1 MFDLLE
7 SELEK
12 KGIKEIEIFFN
23 MIYNKIGNLFI
34 NYEIFNT
41 IEIRN
46 EFENKINLIIEESI
60 NN

>member
-1 MFDLLE
+1 
-7 SELEK
+7 
-12 KGIKEIEIFFN
+12 

-60 NN
+60 NNYLVLKFILKINILFLNILC

>member
-1 MFDLLE
+1 
-7 SELEK
+7 
-12 KGIKEIEIFFN
+12 